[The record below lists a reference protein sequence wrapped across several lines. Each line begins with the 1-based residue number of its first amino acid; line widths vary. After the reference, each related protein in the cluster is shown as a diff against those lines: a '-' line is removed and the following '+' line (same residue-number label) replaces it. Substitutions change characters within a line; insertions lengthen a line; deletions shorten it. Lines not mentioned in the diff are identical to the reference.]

1 MGPGKAEYL
10 RQLTATLP
18 MFSVDV
24 GREMEGSTP
33 PSIFIGAWN
42 YPAVDA
48 GPMMAPVHGDTRVM
62 DTPEEWIP
70 GRKTQEEIIGYRM
83 GLVRGKRR
91 VRVDDR
97 ESRYAELLRDIALSD
112 GSVESEAAFEHIPQG
127 CSFSEDHAPFGPSAP
142 VERFEIGNVRWDRN
156 LEQAFHDTDLTAT
169 GAMIDL
175 HGKGVPFSS
184 IQKALSAG
192 ALGVGQRRRLVPTRW
207 SITACDTAIGD
218 HLLSRVRQLPLLD
231 TVRVHEFS
239 SLHNTYA
246 VILLPTPW
254 QYEWMEAFLHVMGKE
269 ELLFA
274 DHEGFRPKKEYSSV
288 GGCFYSCRMA
298 VLEALAREG
307 RQAGAIIL
315 REAYQGYVPL
325 GVFNVR
331 ENVRQAMLQPGTGF
345 EDLGSALAALSR
357 RLALPMDRFL
367 SESTLLADL
376 QRGTGQRTLGEFTGA
391 AV

>member
-18 MFSVDV
+18 MFSVVV

-33 PSIFIGAWN
+33 PSVFIGAWN
-42 YPAVDA
+42 YPDVDA
-48 GPMMAPVHGDTRVM
+48 GPLMAPVHGDIRVM
-62 DTPEEWIP
+62 DTPEAWIP
-70 GRKTQEEIIGYRM
+70 GGRTQEEIIGYRM
-83 GLVRGKRR
+83 RLVRGKRR
-91 VRVDDR
+91 VRVTDQ
-97 ESRYAELLRDIALSD
+97 ESRFSSLLREIALSE
-112 GSVESEAAFEHIPQG
+112 GSVESEAAFRCIPQG
-127 CSFSEDHAPFGPSAP
+127 YSFSEDHAPFGPSAP
-142 VERFEIGNVRWDRN
+142 VERFEIGTVRWDRD
-156 LEQAFHDTDLTAT
+156 LERVYHDTDLSAT
-169 GAMIDL
+169 GAMVDL
-175 HGKGVPFSS
+175 HRKGVPFSS

-192 ALGVGQRRRLVPTRW
+192 ALGTGRRRRLVPTRW
-207 SITACDTAIGD
+207 SITACDSSLGNHFLA
-218 HLLSRVRQLPLLD
+218 HVQQHPLLD

-254 QYEWMEAFLHVMGKE
+254 QYEWMEAFLHVMGRE

-274 DHEGFRPKKEYSSV
+274 DHEGFLGKKEYSSV

-315 REAYQGYVPL
+315 REARQGYVPL

-331 ENVRQAMLQPGTGF
+331 ENVRQAMLQPGQEYESLGAA
-345 EDLGSALAALSR
+345 LGSLGSR
-357 RLALPMDRFL
+357 FLLPMDRFIGG
-367 SESTLLADL
+367 STLLADL
-376 QRGTGQRTLGEFTGA
+376 YRGTGQRTLGDFTCRAG
-391 AV
+391 

>member
-1 MGPGKAEYL
+1 MGPGKSEYL

-18 MFSVDV
+18 MFSAEV

-33 PSIFIGAWN
+33 PSVFVGAWN

-48 GPMMAPVHGDTRVM
+48 GPMMSGIHGDTRVM

-70 GRKTQEEIIGYRM
+70 GGKTQEQIIGYRM

-97 ESRYAELLRDIALSD
+97 DSRFAELLREIALSD
-112 GSVESEAAFEHIPQG
+112 GSVESEAAFGSVPQG
-127 CSFSEDHAPFGPSAP
+127 YSLSEDHAPFGPSAP

-175 HGKGVPFSS
+175 HRKGVSFSS

-192 ALGVGQRRRLVPTRW
+192 ALGMGQHRRLVPTRW
-207 SITACDTAIGD
+207 SITACDTAIGN
-218 HLLSRVRQLPLLD
+218 HLLSRVRQHPLLD

-254 QYEWMEAFLHVMGKE
+254 QYEWMEAFLQVMGKE

-315 REAYQGYVPL
+315 REAYRGYIPL

-331 ENVRQAMLQPGTGF
+331 ENVRQAMLRGGTEF
-345 EDLGSALAALSR
+345 EDLGSALTALAP

-376 QRGTGQRTLGEFTGA
+376 RRGTGQKTLGDFTAGA
-391 AV
+391 S

>member
-18 MFSVDV
+18 MFSVEV

-33 PSIFIGAWN
+33 PSVFIGAWN
-42 YPAVDA
+42 YPDVDA
-48 GPMMAPVHGDTRVM
+48 GPMMAPVHGDIRVM
-62 DTPEEWIP
+62 DTPEAWIP
-70 GRKTQEEIIGYRM
+70 GGRTQEEIIGYRM
-83 GLVRGKRR
+83 RLVRGKRR
-91 VRVDDR
+91 VRVTDQ
-97 ESRYAELLRDIALSD
+97 ESRFSGLLREIALSE
-112 GSVESEAAFEHIPQG
+112 GSVESEAAFGCIPQG
-127 CSFSEDHAPFGPSAP
+127 YSFSEDHAPFGPSAP
-142 VERFEIGNVRWDRN
+142 VERFEIGTVRWDRD
-156 LEQAFHDTDLTAT
+156 LERVYHDTDLSAT
-169 GAMIDL
+169 GAMVDL
-175 HGKGVPFSS
+175 HRKGVPFSS

-192 ALGVGQRRRLVPTRW
+192 ALGTGNRRRLVPTRW
-207 SITACDTAIGD
+207 SITACDSSLGN
-218 HLLSRVRQLPLLD
+218 HLLARVRQHPLLD

-254 QYEWMEAFLHVMGKE
+254 QYEWMEAFLHVMGRE

-274 DHEGFRPKKEYSSV
+274 DHEGFRGKKEYSSV

-315 REAYQGYVPL
+315 REASHGYVPL

-331 ENVRQAMLQPGTGF
+331 ENVRQAMLQPGQ
-345 EDLGSALAALSR
+345 EYESLGAALDSLGPR
-357 RLALPMDRFL
+357 FALPMDRFIGG
-367 SESTLLADL
+367 STLLAEL
-376 QRGTGQRTLGEFTGA
+376 HRGTGQRTLGDFTCRAG
-391 AV
+391 

>member
-18 MFSVDV
+18 MFSVEV

-33 PSIFIGAWN
+33 PSVFVGAWN

-97 ESRYAELLRDIALSD
+97 ESRYADLLREIALSD
-112 GSVESEAAFEHIPQG
+112 GSVESEAAFESIPQG
-127 CSFSEDHAPFGPSAP
+127 YSFSEDHAPFGPSAP
-142 VERFEIGNVRWDRN
+142 VERFEIGNVSWDRN
-156 LEQAFHDTDLTAT
+156 LERVFHDTDLTAT

-218 HLLSRVRQLPLLD
+218 HLLGRVRQHPLLD

-254 QYEWMEAFLHVMGKE
+254 QYEWMEAFLHVVGTE

-307 RQAGAIIL
+307 KQAGAIIL
-315 REAYQGYVPL
+315 REAHQGYIPL

-331 ENVRQAMLQPGTGF
+331 ENVRQAMRKPGTEF
-345 EDLGSALAALSR
+345 EDLASALTALAP

-367 SESTLLADL
+367 SESTLLSDL
-376 QRGTGQRTLGEFTGA
+376 HRGTGQRTLGDFAGRA
-391 AV
+391 G